1 MRLRSLGHLSCICS
15 GFVRACVREDYE
27 CQLEIAWSI
36 ISCLRFA
43 RVRPMAGGQVAQC
56 RLHLFPRRTS
66 FRYCCEDSAI
76 DNEITYPRTLFDRAT
91 RAEFMRLVGHGQG
104 GCLS

>member
-66 FRYCCEDSAI
+66 FRYCCACAS
-76 DNEITYPRTLFDRAT
+76 
-91 RAEFMRLVGHGQG
+91 
-104 GCLS
+104 